1 MSEENKTVNGEQTD
15 AAKAD
20 TAKQPE
26 KKAKKTKKESELEKA
41 LSELASTKD
50 LFLRTAAEFDNFKKR
65 TEREKA
71 SIAEY
76 AKCNVLKELLPIFD
90 NADRALAA
98 PDGTDYAK
106 GLEMIIKQ
114 FATLPQKLSIIEVA
128 QIGDTFDPNLHE
140 AVMHVEDEN
149 LGENTIAEVLQKGY
163 KFGDTVI
170 RPAMVKVAN

>member
-1 MSEENKTVNGEQTD
+1 MSEENKNVTGQADIEQEN
-15 AAKAD
+15 AQ
-20 TAKQPE
+20 KQPE
-26 KKAKKTKKESELEKA
+26 KKAKKTKKDTELEKA
-41 LSELASTKD
+41 LNELASTKD
-50 LFLRTAAEFDNFKKR
+50 LLLRTAAEFDNFKKR

-76 AKCNVLKELLPIFD
+76 AKCNIIKELLPIFD
-90 NADRALAA
+90 NADRALLA
-98 PDGTDYAK
+98 PDGADYAK

-114 FATLPQKLSIIEVA
+114 FAALPQKLNISEIAAV
-128 QIGDTFDPNLHE
+128 GDAFDPNLHE
-140 AVMHVEDEN
+140 AVMHIEDES